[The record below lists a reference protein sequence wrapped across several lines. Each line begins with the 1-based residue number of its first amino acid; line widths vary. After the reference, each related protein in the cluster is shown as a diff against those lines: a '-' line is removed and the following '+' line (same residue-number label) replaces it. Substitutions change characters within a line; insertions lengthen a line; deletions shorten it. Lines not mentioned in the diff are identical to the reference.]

1 MTTIT
6 QFNPSATAN
15 FQFNATLDNV
25 NYNIVIT
32 YIAYRGDYYFNIYDA
47 NNNRVV
53 SRPLIGSPL
62 NYDIN
67 LIKDYFTTSTLVFRS
82 ATQQFEVTP

>member
-1 MTTIT
+1 MATIV
-6 QFNPSATAN
+6 QFNPSTTAN

-32 YIAYRGDYYFNIYDA
+32 YIAYRENYYFNIYDA
-47 NNNRVV
+47 NRNRVV

-67 LIKDYFTTSTLVFRS
+67 LVEGYFKTNKLVFREP
-82 ATQQFEVTP
+82 TQQFEII